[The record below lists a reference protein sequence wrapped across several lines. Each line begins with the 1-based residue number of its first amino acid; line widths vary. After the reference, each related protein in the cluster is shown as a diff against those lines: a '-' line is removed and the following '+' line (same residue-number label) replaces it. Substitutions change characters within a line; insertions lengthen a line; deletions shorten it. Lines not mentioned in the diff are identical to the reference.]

1 MSLSDYKL
9 LLARM
14 TDAELEAERRRR
26 PRRADPVRGVGCD
39 LLGARP
45 PPLSVAHPQERR

>member
-1 MSLSDYKL
+1 MCLSDYKL

-26 PRRADPVRGVGCD
+26 PAALTPCGEWDAICWERARRR
-39 LLGARP
+39 
-45 PPLSVAHPQERR
+45 

>member
-26 PRRADPVRGVGCD
+26 PAALTP
-39 LLGARP
+39 
-45 PPLSVAHPQERR
+45 